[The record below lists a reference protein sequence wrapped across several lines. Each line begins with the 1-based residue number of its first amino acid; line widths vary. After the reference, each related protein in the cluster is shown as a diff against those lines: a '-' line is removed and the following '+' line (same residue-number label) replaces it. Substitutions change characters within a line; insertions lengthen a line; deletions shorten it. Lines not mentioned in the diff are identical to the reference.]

1 MEEDEI
7 HKEVGMKVDVG
18 DIEVGKSGEL
28 IKNIMIN
35 IYKPIT
41 TTADIITIGIN
52 VDGYTINVMSLLE
65 NIAHIEELK
74 GAIVIYD
81 KDQ

>member
-1 MEEDEI
+1 MEEDKI
-7 HKEVGMKVDVG
+7 GIDVEVGNT
-18 DIEVGKSGEL
+18 ELGKSGEL
-28 IKNIMIN
+28 IKNIRID
-35 IYKPIT
+35 IREPIT
-41 TTADIITIGIN
+41 SN
-52 VDGYTINVMSLLE
+52 VDSVIIGVNVVGYTINVMSLLE

>member
-1 MEEDEI
+1 MEEDGI
-7 HKEVGMKVDVG
+7 HKEVGMKVDIG
-18 DIEVGKSGEL
+18 DTEVGKSGEL

-35 IYKPIT
+35 IYEPMT

-52 VDGYTINVMSLLE
+52 VEGYTINVMSLLE

-74 GAIVIYD
+74 GAIVVYD
-81 KDQ
+81 KD

>member
-1 MEEDEI
+1 MEEDKI
-7 HKEVGMKVDVG
+7 GIDVKVGNT
-18 DIEVGKSGEL
+18 ELGKSGEL
-28 IKNIMIN
+28 IKNIRIDVHESL
-35 IYKPIT
+35 T
-41 TTADIITIGIN
+41 SN
-52 VDGYTINVMSLLE
+52 VDSVIIGVNVEGYTINVMSLLE

>member
-1 MEEDEI
+1 MEEDKI
-7 HKEVGMKVDVG
+7 GIDVEVGNT
-18 DIEVGKSGEL
+18 ELGKSGEL
-28 IKNIMIN
+28 IKNIRIN
-35 IYKPIT
+35 IHESLT
-41 TTADIITIGIN
+41 SN
-52 VDGYTINVMSLLE
+52 VDSVIIGVNVVGYTINVMSLLE

>member
-1 MEEDEI
+1 MEEGEI
-7 HKEVGMKVDVG
+7 HAGYGMEVKVSDT
-18 DIEVGKSGEL
+18 ELGKSGEL
-28 IKNIMIN
+28 IKHIMIN
-35 IYKPIT
+35 IYKPMT
-41 TTADIITIGIN
+41 ATADIITIGIN

>member
-1 MEEDEI
+1 MEEDKI
-7 HKEVGMKVDVG
+7 GIDVEVGNT
-18 DIEVGKSGEL
+18 ELGKSGEL
-28 IKNIMIN
+28 IKNIRI
-35 IYKPIT
+35 
-41 TTADIITIGIN
+41 DIHESLTSN
-52 VDGYTINVMSLLE
+52 VDSVIIGVNVVGYTINVMSLLE